1 MKTAFDLN
9 KILLNNFF
17 RFDLTN
23 TCKLVLLSLVECYN
37 PKNEYVFPKQ
47 STIAKKLGITEVS
60 VKRAI
65 KSLEKLCIISKTRKF
80 SNFYIIN
87 IKEILNKVQIDI
99 SKVTNYTSES
109 INLIPANITNKEKIK
124 EQDFDKNFS
133 LENSDAVEKTQ
144 KLLGSFKAMELKED
158 YKSWNKEQAVR
169 HLVKVIPAAALTKS
183 PLAKYLMDKFSIS
196 INEIMKIKSANR
208 KDL

>member
-144 KLLGSFKAMELKED
+144 KLLGSFKDMELKED
-158 YKSWNKEQAVR
+158 YKSWDKEQAVR
-169 HLVKVIPAAALTKS
+169 HMVKVIPAAALTKS
-183 PLAKYLMDKFSIS
+183 PLAKYLRDKFSIS
-196 INEIMKIKSANR
+196 INEIMKLKSANR

>member
-133 LENSDAVEKTQ
+133 LENSDAIEKTQ